1 MLCHCL
7 QPKNSKTLRKAILF
21 SLPLVITKLSKPC
34 VCPKAREPCAR
45 QFLDPVFSIDRK
57 TSAGLEPVSRPCG
70 ILQPPD
76 ILPHSPRELETP
88 ASRPHKPGLAM
99 SRLSD
104 QTKCQRWRLSR
115 KVWSRTWLK
124 NKLGITDKWS
134 HKGTH
139 RAHAHKC
146 CDRLHFLHFKE
157 MYGNTD

>member
-1 MLCHCL
+1 MCMPQSPGTVCSAVPGPRVFHRP
-7 QPKNSKTLRKAILF
+7 QDFGRPRTRFATLRN
-21 SLPLVITKLSKPC
+21 
-34 VCPKAREPCAR
+34 
-45 QFLDPVFSIDRK
+45 
-57 TSAGLEPVSRPCG
+57 SATPGYS
-70 ILQPPD
+70 
-76 ILPHSPRELETP
+76 PHSPRELETP